1 MTKKIKGLVLFSG
14 GLDSVLALKILEKQG
29 IEMAGIFFS
38 SSFFG
43 AKKAKNIAK
52 SNKIKLF
59 VENFNE
65 DILNLVKNP
74 VHGLGKNMNPCI
86 DCHARMFQKAQEFAD
101 KKGYDFLASGE
112 VLGQRPFSQNKQALL
127 EVAKTAGGEILRP
140 LSAKLLAETKPE
152 KEGLVNRK
160 KLLDIQ
166 GRQRSRQMELA
177 KKLGIKKFETP
188 AGGCLLTDPEFSKR
202 LEKALNEF
210 SGINCGDVEL
220 LKWGRVYWVKLK
232 NQEKSVL
239 VVVGR
244 HKEDNDNLESLF
256 LKEKDLL
263 LKPKDVKGPNVLIRF
278 FDKKIDFENREVQ
291 IEVPKEKPDSLDGKS
306 FENESEMLTETIE
319 LAGWYIKKSRGSRI
333 TFLTD

>member
-43 AKKAKNIAK
+43 AKKAKDIARA
-52 SNKIKLF
+52 NKIKLF
-59 VENFNE
+59 VKNFNE

-74 VHGLGKNMNPCI
+74 AHGLGKNMNPCI
-86 DCHARMFQKAQEFAD
+86 DCHAKMFQRAQEFAE

-127 EVAKTAGGEILRP
+127 EVAKTAGEEILRP
-140 LSAKLLAETKPE
+140 LSAKLLAETSLE
-152 KEGLVNRK
+152 KEGLINRK

-166 GRQRSRQMELA
+166 GRQRNRQIELA
-177 KKLGIKKFETP
+177 KKFGINKFETP

-210 SGINCGDVEL
+210 SGINCVDVEL
-220 LKWGRVYWVKLK
+220 LKWGRVYWTELK
-232 NQEKSVL
+232 NQKNPIL
-239 VVVGR
+239 VIIGR

-256 LKEKDLL
+256 LEEKDLL
-263 LKPKDVKGPNVLIRF
+263 IKPKDIKGPNILVRF
-278 FDKKIDFENREVQ
+278 FDKKINLNEKEIE
-291 IEVPKEKPDSLDGKS
+291 IEVSEEKPDSLDGKI
-306 FENESEMLTETIE
+306 FENEIEMLDEIAK
-319 LAGWYIKKSRGSRI
+319 LAGWYIKKARKTKI
-333 TFLTD
+333 AFLTS